1 MVQMVLAPMRP
12 DLRRTTLVATALTY
26 IVTMAA
32 QESHSAEYESTGHKP
47 GDDETGDDRLV
58 GRKSTV
64 VPGHYGESLHV
75 THAAL
80 SRGDAKSSP
89 NRPMF
94 LCLHG
99 WGSNEE
105 DLADIMRYVAPY
117 NDYASLRAPL
127 ELESPGGYS
136 AGAYSWFH
144 ESVPVGEDLDYD
156 ALAAAEAIDAWV
168 SENIPDERDVVPIG
182 FSQGGVLAVH
192 VLRVHP
198 ERYRAAIT
206 LSGFLAPGPLP
217 GDERLPDR
225 EIPVFYGFGADDT
238 LIPKYESYAFSAWL
252 EEHTWLTSKS
262 YHGLDHSVGLE
273 EFSDIRQW
281 LLLNDIASG
290 VL

>member
-1 MVQMVLAPMRP
+1 M
-12 DLRRTTLVATALTY
+12 T
-26 IVTMAA
+26 A
-32 QESHSAEYESTGHKP
+32 QESHFAEYEPAGREPVGSQSTP
-47 GDDETGDDRLV
+47 NQTV

-64 VPGHYGESLHV
+64 VPGHYGDPLHV
-75 THAAL
+75 THTAF
-80 SRGDAKSSP
+80 SRGGGKASP

-105 DLADIMRYVAPY
+105 DLADMMRYVAPY
-117 NDYASLRAPL
+117 NDYVSLRAPL
-127 ELESPGGYS
+127 ELEAPGKLGGFGGYS
-136 AGAYSWFH
+136 PGAYSWFH
-144 ESVPVGEDLDYD
+144 ESVPVGEDLDHD
-156 ALAAAEAIDAWV
+156 ALAAAQAIDAWV
-168 SENIPDERDVVPIG
+168 ASNIPAERAVVPIG

-192 VLRVHP
+192 VLRVRP

-206 LSGFLAPGPLP
+206 LSGFLAPGALP
-217 GDERLPDR
+217 GDGRLPEL
-225 EIPVFYGFGADDT
+225 EIPVFYGFGANDT

-262 YHGLDHSVGLE
+262 YHGLDHAVGLE

-290 VL
+290 ML